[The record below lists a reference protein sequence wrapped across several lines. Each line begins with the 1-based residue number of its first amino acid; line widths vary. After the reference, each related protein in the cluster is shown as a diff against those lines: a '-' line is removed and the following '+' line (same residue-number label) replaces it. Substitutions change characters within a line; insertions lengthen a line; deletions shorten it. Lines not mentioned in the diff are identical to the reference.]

1 MVELVEVVVEEL
13 LPMKEQTGKLV
24 SDKLTHLLELV
35 VSHSLV
41 LVVMV

>member
-1 MVELVEVVVEEL
+1 MVELVEVEVEEIL
-13 LPMKEQTGKLV
+13 LMRVEQEKLV